1 VAPDAADVIAARP
14 DPSFETL
21 VRRLGEQARL
31 MAEARVRDER
41 MGLHDPARW
50 RRPDLLWPL
59 FAKG

>member
-1 VAPDAADVIAARP
+1 MIAARP

-41 MGLHDPARW
+41 LGPHDPARW